1 MSTCRARWVTVA
13 TWTPSWAT
21 AICAVALFSALFAK
35 AALSQTPPSFQ
46 TSSTAAKD
54 NLPQRLNDALEARG
68 SGDPIRIAHA
78 SARVL
83 SLALV
88 QMAKIRLDAKDFTQA
103 FDLCR
108 QSLEFEDAD
117 QTRVEMAI
125 VSLYA
130 RKTDDAVAQAAA
142 AAKLNPN
149 NSLAWT
155 IKGEALIQAGDY
167 RGAVESLQHAL
178 EIRRDTESLYAI
190 GMAYLGAEDPQR
202 AREAFSEVLTRAG
215 DASWSRIL
223 IGRAYEEQKFSREA
237 IEEYEAALRLDPR
250 APNAHYQWAHALLRA
265 NDWSPI
271 PEVRH
276 QLTEELKLN
285 PRHFLAN
292 YLLGIFESIE
302 RNYAVSDRF
311 LNVAS
316 GLDPN
321 FPEIWMYL
329 GLNANARGEKQV
341 AERLLRKAVALRE
354 HSSDPHGH
362 LSVRRAY
369 IALGRL
375 LVLSGRDEE
384 GRRFLKAAEEMQL
397 ADLADRR
404 EKVAGIKSEEG
415 AGVAGAVASVLS
427 EADRHSLR
435 TFGPADPAG
444 DFSGS
449 ARTNGAGRNATPLSD
464 RAAVVQLRAV
474 LGVSFND
481 LATAEALQ
489 QQFELALKHY
499 RLAGNWDPNIP
510 QLARNLGLAYFYAGQ
525 PGNAIPSL
533 ERVVARTSSDV
544 EAKVILARCYF
555 SQKNYRKTA
564 QLVDSISTQVE
575 KDARINFMWAESLVE
590 LGRSREA
597 VLALSRAEKADPG
610 SDAQFLLDRAG
621 LWNKLNN
628 RARANQCFRAVLLLD
643 PTNPIARHA
652 LATSGSGVA
661 EQK

>member
-1 MSTCRARWVTVA
+1 MSTRRARRVTVA
-13 TWTPSWAT
+13 TSIPSRT
-21 AICAVALFSALFAK
+21 AGICALALFSI
-35 AALSQTPPSFQ
+35 LSSKVAPPRTPSLFQ
-46 TSSTAAKD
+46 TSSTATKD
-54 NLPQRLNDALEARG
+54 DLPRRLKDAVEARG

-88 QMAKIRLDAKDFTQA
+88 QMAKIRLDARDFAQA
-103 FDLCR
+103 FYLCR

-125 VSLYA
+125 VGLYA
-130 RKTDDAVAQAAA
+130 RKTDDAVEQASA

-167 RGAVESLQHAL
+167 RGAVESLQRAL
-178 EIRRDTESLYAI
+178 EIRRDTESLYAV
-190 GMAYLGAEDPQR
+190 GMAYLAVEDPQK

-215 DASWSRIL
+215 DAAWSRIL

-237 IEEYEAALRLDPR
+237 IEEYKAALRLDPR

-271 PEVRH
+271 PEVRY
-276 QLTEELKLN
+276 QLIEELKLN
-285 PRHFLAN
+285 PRHFLSN

-302 RNYAVSDRF
+302 RNYVASDR
-311 LNVAS
+311 LLKVAS
-316 GLDPN
+316 GLDPSL
-321 FPEIWMYL
+321 PEIWMYL
-329 GLNANARGEKQV
+329 GLNANARGEKQA
-341 AERLLRKAVALRE
+341 AERFFRKAVALRE
-354 HSSDPHGH
+354 HGSDPRGH

-369 IALGRL
+369 SALGRL
-375 LVLSGRDEE
+375 LVLSGRNAE
-384 GRRFLKAAEEMQL
+384 GRKLLKTAQEMQL

-415 AGVAGAVASVLS
+415 AGVAGAVSDLS
-427 EADRHSLR
+427 EADRRWLR

-449 ARTNGAGRNATPLSD
+449 ALASSDGEKAPPPSD
-464 RAAVVQLRAV
+464 RPAVAQLRAT
-474 LGVSFND
+474 LGASFND

-499 RLAGNWDPNIP
+499 RLAGTWDPNIP
-510 QLARNLGLAYFYAGQ
+510 GLTRNLGLAYFYAGQ
-525 PGNAIPSL
+525 PADAIPVL

-544 EAKVILARCYF
+544 QMKVILARCYF
-555 SQKNYRKTA
+555 SGKNYRKTA
-564 QLVDSISTQVE
+564 QLVDSISAQVE
-575 KDARINFMWAESLVE
+575 KDAQINFIWAEALAE

-597 VLALSRAEKADPG
+597 VLALNRAEKADSG
-610 SDAQFLLDRAG
+610 SDVQFLLDRAR
-621 LWNKLNN
+621 LWNKLDN
-628 RARANQCFRAVLLLD
+628 RARANRCFRAVLSLD
-643 PTNPIARHA
+643 PANPIARQA
-652 LATSGSGVA
+652 LAISDSGIA
-661 EQK
+661 ERK